1 MNWDNFEKIVFHG
14 IYNEL
19 RVAPEERML
28 IYALRPKAP
37 EDEKSKIVTI
47 LFESFNVAST
57 VLISQAAASLYN
69 VGINTGLAVICGE
82 SGTFVCPVYEGY
94 ELSHMVQSNDIGGN
108 YITNILKQMLDKK
121 MQSVPKSEVE
131 KYKKE
136 HCFVSNSIQNDI
148 SNPGAHNV
156 EVTASDGTI
165 VNLNRE
171 RFLPPEVIF
180 NPSLVNNPSQ
190 GIAQLIKNCIDKCD
204 PDLKKMLQTNVVL
217 SGGCTSLPGFEVRLH
232 NELQYQYSIISDT
245 DRTHGVIKGEKKIL

>member
-1 MNWDNFEKIVFHG
+1 
-14 IYNEL
+14 
-19 RVAPEERML
+19 
-28 IYALRPKAP
+28 
-37 EDEKSKIVTI
+37 
-47 LFESFNVAST
+47 
-57 VLISQAAASLYN
+57 
-69 VGINTGLAVICGE
+69 
-82 SGTFVCPVYEGY
+82 
-94 ELSHMVQSNDIGGN
+94 
-108 YITNILKQMLDKK
+108 
-121 MQSVPKSEVE
+121 
-131 KYKKE
+131 
-136 HCFVSNSIQNDI
+136 VSNSIQNDI

-245 DRTHGVIKGEKKIL
+245 DRTHGVIKGEKKKFYEREKLNLTFRSISKHEYDEYGPTVWKYYML